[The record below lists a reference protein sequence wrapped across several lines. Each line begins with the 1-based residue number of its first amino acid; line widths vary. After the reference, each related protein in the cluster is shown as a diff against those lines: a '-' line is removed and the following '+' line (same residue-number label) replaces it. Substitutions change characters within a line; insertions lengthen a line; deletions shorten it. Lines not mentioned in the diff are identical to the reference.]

1 MGKRQICYFIDE
13 FTIDKPKD
21 AIMEREITLD
31 NLRTMAQLAGLKL
44 ADEELQRL
52 LAGVTRSK
60 KQVAELRAFIATE
73 SEPAATFNA
82 AAGK

>member
-1 MGKRQICYFIDE
+1 
-13 FTIDKPKD
+13 
-21 AIMEREITLD
+21 MEREITLD

-60 KQVAELRAFIATE
+60 KQVAELRALIATE

-82 AAGK
+82 ADGK

>member
-1 MGKRQICYFIDE
+1 LGKRQICYFIDK
-13 FTIDKPKD
+13 FTIDKPQD

-60 KQVAELRAFIATE
+60 KQVAELRALIATE

-82 AAGK
+82 ADGK

>member
-1 MGKRQICYFIDE
+1 
-13 FTIDKPKD
+13 
-21 AIMEREITLD
+21 MEREITLD

-60 KQVAELRAFIATE
+60 NKLRNCARLLQPRVNRLQLSMLQTGNRN
-73 SEPAATFNA
+73 P
-82 AAGK
+82 